1 MTTETTLTDVVL
13 ECWTPIDVGVE
24 VSVDSE
30 EEYPGG
36 RTCPY
41 IDDVKIQDVLVKDR
55 VIPFT
60 KLSKRNQSRIDEAV
74 EKYVDANECDILDEL
89 ASDYEEPERND

>member
-1 MTTETTLTDVVL
+1 MTTETTLTNVIL

-24 VSVDSE
+24 LSIDHDEV
-30 EEYPGG
+30 YPGG
-36 RTCPY
+36 RTAPL
-41 IDDVKIQDVLVKDR
+41 IDGVKIQDVLVKDK

-74 EKYVDANECDILDEL
+74 EKYVDDNECDILDEL